1 LLKLLGQPLIND
13 RITLPALTSSQNL
26 TLAAGETGSTR
37 INPLAVGNAVS
48 AWSMNC
54 CACCRACSAHPSRA

>member
-1 LLKLLGQPLIND
+1 LLKLGQPLIND

-37 INPLAVGNAVS
+37 INPLASVTRCPT
-48 AWSMNC
+48 WSMNC
-54 CACCRACSAHPSRA
+54 CACCRACSARPSRA